1 MLAPLKVLESSI
13 RTVNLQSILS
23 ISVVSEGSDF
33 FKKKIKACSNF
44 FLPII
49 NLWLVEFQFNKSGYI
64 IINSWNVYTMKTWRI
79 SVPIAVL
86 QPTQSYFHVA
96 ADLSKE

>member
-33 FKKKIKACSNF
+33 FKKKLKPAQIF
-44 FLPII
+44 FY
-49 NLWLVEFQFNKSGYI
+49 Q
-64 IINSWNVYTMKTWRI
+64 
-79 SVPIAVL
+79 
-86 QPTQSYFHVA
+86 
-96 ADLSKE
+96 